1 MVCGQLVRQA
11 ERLLIECQQSGDAPE
26 YPHAHRYNRAA
37 EEGLS
42 EDLLGS
48 LCYLVQVKLQHAILS
63 ASVFVLLYW

>member
-11 ERLLIECQQSGDAPE
+11 ERLLIECQQSADPPDYTLG
-26 YPHAHRYNRAA
+26 HRYTRAA

-42 EDLLGS
+42 EELLGS

-63 ASVFVLLYW
+63 ASVSVLLYW